1 MLIHSLYNIHGVL
14 ISIII
19 YHKDEFI
26 VSNFDD
32 YPIKLQLMTIPTGKI
47 FKLKLMENDN
57 NEY

>member
-1 MLIHSLYNIHGVL
+1 MLMYSLYNIHGVL
-14 ISIII
+14 ISIIK
-19 YHKDEFI
+19 YHKDKFI

-47 FKLKLMENDN
+47 FKLKLMREN